1 VIQSRPAMSAI
12 LIALLSGSLLAA
24 QDSKPLP
31 TPPSPGKAIQDASQ
45 AAAHDHPK
53 FGNVEIL
60 TDTQG
65 VDFGP
70 YLQDVMSKVRK
81 SWYDL
86 IPSDAVTKKG
96 KVAIEF
102 AIQKDGRIAAM
113 KIVAA
118 SGDVSL
124 DRAAWGGITASN
136 PLPALP
142 SAFTG
147 PYLALR
153 VRFYYNPTASDLN
166 GDTASRSVGDSV
178 VHAAVLQD
186 IADSNQPNYPKKAL
200 SDKVEGVVR
209 LDVEIDPDGK
219 VRSVY
224 SSEGNLILAEAASQ
238 AIHKWRF
245 HPAQINGKPV
255 EDKVRI
261 KVEFRLDGERIRTEV
276 VWPETPPSVTPAP

>member
-1 VIQSRPAMSAI
+1 MARLLIPI
-12 LIALLSGSLLAA
+12 LISLLS
-24 QDSKPLP
+24 
-31 TPPSPGKAIQDASQ
+31 
-45 AAAHDHPK
+45 
-53 FGNVEIL
+53 
-60 TDTQG
+60 
-65 VDFGP
+65 
-70 YLQDVMSKVRK
+70 
-81 SWYDL
+81 
-86 IPSDAVTKKG
+86 
-96 KVAIEF
+96 
-102 AIQKDGRIAAM
+102 
-113 KIVAA
+113 
-118 SGDVSL
+118 SGDAL
-124 DRAAWGGITASN
+124 YAAI
-136 PLPALP
+136 PAN
-142 SAFTG
+142 TIWE
-147 PYLALR
+147 
-153 VRFYYNPTASDLN
+153 VRSTASDLN